1 MQLHQ
6 QRLQKAQALMREQG
20 MIGMMI
26 MTRDDFRYF
35 FGEIRVQPRAIL
47 PVEGPPWIICFQAE
61 EAEIYDQ
68 LPGVRVLSFWHVG
81 EQMRSVSQTF
91 RELAQKFHPVGPA
104 AAEDTPKVGMQL
116 WFSTPAFLV
125 DLFRKLNQHIE
136 LVSSD
141 PVMDPL
147 RMVKDP
153 GEVDFLRRAQQ
164 IAALGMDRVRELLHP
179 GVTGLELAA
188 EATCVMLKA
197 GAEGTST
204 PIHVNIGRQTCWI
217 HGRADGTAVQEGD
230 LVIVDLTPMF
240 RGYCANLART
250 FVVGKPEKQQRALLD
265 CYLEMREATRRA
277 LQHGTTVS
285 RLDNVGKEICERHGL
300 AKFHIGGI
308 AHGIGLRFEETPAS
322 TIIPQHRTVR
332 IRAGMT
338 MTIGHTV
345 LADPAVG
352 GVRLEDIYEVTA
364 KGSAVLHEYPVE
376 FEI

>member
-6 QRLQKAQALMREQG
+6 KRIRKAQALMKEQG

-47 PVEGPPWIICFQAE
+47 PVEGSPWIICFQAE
-61 EAEIYDQ
+61 KAEIHDQ
-68 LPGVRVLSFWHVG
+68 LPGVRVLSFRHVG

-91 RELAQKFHPVGPA
+91 RELAEKFHPVGPA
-104 AAEDTPKVGMQL
+104 AVEDTPKVGMQL

-147 RMVKDP
+147 RMVKDS
-153 GEVDFLRRAQQ
+153 GEVEFLRRAQQ
-164 IAALGMDRVRELLHP
+164 IAALGMDRVRELLQP

-240 RGYCANLART
+240 RGYCGNLART
-250 FVVGKPEKQQRALLD
+250 FVVGNPDKQQRALLD
-265 CYLEMREATRRA
+265 CYLEVREATRRT
-277 LQHGTTVS
+277 LQPGTTVS
-285 RLDNVGKEICERHGL
+285 RLDNLGKEICKKHGL
-300 AKFHIGGI
+300 EDFHIGGI

-322 TIIPQHRTVR
+322 TIIPQHRTVK
-332 IRAGMT
+332 IREGMT

-364 KGSAVLHEYPVE
+364 KGGAMLHEYPVD
-376 FEI
+376 FEV